1 MAAENRLAKV
11 LDAVKFLQG
20 QQMVLGSALH
30 SVHSKIQSENE
41 QIDDQQK
48 VLAKSMEAL
57 IENVATRQDMQEI
70 ELAAGEDND
79 VHVELQETTDKLR
92 KALKHM
98 LDHQGSPDSD
108 LVESW
113 ERLKKTVEESSVDAE
128 LDYSAKIIDA
138 LRMHSE
144 NSSSSLYHFIML
156 NLILLVSIWLWW
168 RSKAPSYSYSR

>member
-1 MAAENRLAKV
+1 VAAEHRLAKV

-41 QIDDQQK
+41 QIDDQQQT
-48 VLAKSMEAL
+48 LAKSMEAL

-70 ELAAGEDND
+70 ELASGEDND
-79 VHVELQETTDKLR
+79 VHVELEDTTEKLR
-92 KALKHM
+92 KVLKYM
-98 LDHQGSPDSD
+98 LDHQGDPESN

-113 ERLKKTVEESSVDAE
+113 ERLKKTVQESSIDSE

-156 NLILLVSIWLWW
+156 NTILLAAIWLWW